1 MKFLCLIPIVSGEL
15 NENCDSIEAGRVCE
29 DDCVAEFAKCAVDCG
44 SNNECV
50 IDLGSLCFP
59 KLKGV
64 VVVSNTPLCWKA
76 SLEALH

>member
-15 NENCDSIEAGRVCE
+15 NENCESIEVGKICE

-59 KLKGV
+59 KLTNQKF
-64 VVVSNTPLCWKA
+64 SSKSICYNKFLT
-76 SLEALH
+76 